1 MTLDLIAAL
10 GGLIVPPVFDFA
22 KKLFIKEERDTPERT
37 MSSLAT
43 TNPEVLPSF
52 VEALAKTKEAA
63 SKFFNRD
70 VIGTPSQWIIDLR
83 AGIRP
88 VGVILSFLTLAAMV
102 FFNPIGESVLGVRL
116 TCEAICSS
124 WFGDR
129 IRLK

>member
-1 MTLDLIAAL
+1 
-10 GGLIVPPVFDFA
+10 
-22 KKLFIKEERDTPERT
+22 

-43 TNPEVLPSF
+43 VNPEVLPSY
-52 VEALAKTKEAA
+52 VEGLAKMKEAA
-63 SKFFNRD
+63 KSFFNRD

-88 VGVILSFLTLAAMV
+88 VGVIFAFLTLAAMAA
-102 FFNPIGESVLGVRL
+102 FNPIGESVLGVRL